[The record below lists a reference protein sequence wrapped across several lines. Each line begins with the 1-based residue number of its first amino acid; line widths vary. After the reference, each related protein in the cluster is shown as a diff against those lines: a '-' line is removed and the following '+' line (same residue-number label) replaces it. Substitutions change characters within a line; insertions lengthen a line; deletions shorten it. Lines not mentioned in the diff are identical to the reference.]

1 MTDLPTD
8 PVDGYEQTLTRAV
21 RSFSDRAVVPIDAA
35 EIAHAAIG
43 GAKAPSLAGR
53 LRGAWEQVGLVGRL
67 GTIAATGLLVVAGA
81 AVIGGGSKDQ
91 GIVPVATA
99 TAAASAAIGMCTSQ
113 DVDARIT
120 RWEGAAGHRI
130 ATVVLVRTTAGKCSL
145 DVLPQPWLAD
155 GSGKS
160 LVVGHGQT
168 SSYVLVGPDDV
179 LHTLVQVGNYC
190 GPTPDAPVTVA
201 FTQSDGALVVA
212 APLTPDDRSGV
223 PPCNGEQGPKD
234 DIQMQPWSPD

>member
-35 EIAHAAIG
+35 DVARAAIG
-43 GAKAPSLAGR
+43 AARPPTFAGR
-53 LRGAWEQVGLVGRL
+53 LRGAWEQVGIVGRL
-67 GTIAATGLLVVAGA
+67 GTIVATGLLIVAGA
-81 AVIGGGSKDQ
+81 AVFAGGSKDQ

-99 TAAASAAIGMCTSQ
+99 TPAASAGRGMCTQ
-113 DVDARIT
+113 DDVDARIT
-120 RWEGAAGHRI
+120 SWEGAAGHRI
-130 ATVVLVRTTAGKCSL
+130 ATVELARTSAAKCSL

-155 GSGKS
+155 GTGKA
-160 LVVGHGQT
+160 LIVGHGET

-190 GPTPDAPVTVA
+190 GPRPDAPVTVA
-201 FTQSDGALVVA
+201 FTQSDGALFVA
-212 APLTPDDRSGV
+212 TPVTPDDVSGV

>member
-21 RSFSDRAVVPIDAA
+21 RSFSDRAIVAIDAA

-43 GAKAPSLAGR
+43 GAKAPSFAGR
-53 LRGAWEQVGLVGRL
+53 LRGAWEQVGVVGRL

-99 TAAASAAIGMCTSQ
+99 TPAASAGVGMCTP
-113 DVDARIT
+113 DDIDARIT
-120 RWEGAAGHRI
+120 SWEGAAGRRI
-130 ATVVLVRTTAGKCSL
+130 ATVELTRTSAGKCSL

-155 GSGKS
+155 GTGKP
-160 LVVGHGQT
+160 LIVGRGET

-190 GPTPDAPVTVA
+190 GPTPGAPVTVA
-201 FTQSDGALVVA
+201 FTQSDGAVFVA
-212 APLTPDDRSGV
+212 VPLAPDDLSGL